1 MRVQKRIVDLLRLQA
16 NDMGNSSFAIVF
28 FLLNQFFGVT
38 LRV

>member
-16 NDMGNSSFAIVF
+16 NDMGNSSFVIVF